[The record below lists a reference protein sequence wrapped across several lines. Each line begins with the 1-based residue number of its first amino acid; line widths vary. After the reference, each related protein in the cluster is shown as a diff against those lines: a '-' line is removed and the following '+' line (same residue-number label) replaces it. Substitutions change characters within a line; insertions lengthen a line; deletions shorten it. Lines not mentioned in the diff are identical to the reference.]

1 MQSALTFSGGRRS
14 KWLVAL
20 FWLVVFLGLNAANI
34 FERYSDAEKNRTVD
48 YCPEK
53 ADSIQ
58 LLERI
63 EEFPSGE
70 RFAAVAVYRRD
81 GGLTQQDRAAI
92 AQDRRELQDVATQG
106 RPPPPVISRDGTTAL
121 NVVPFKPTGESEVVT
136 GSVDGVERAID
147 DAPPGLQVEITG
159 SAGFASDAIDV
170 FESINGTLLL
180 ATGTLVLLLLILIY
194 RSPVFWLIPFF
205 AVLVAEVGSRGI
217 GYLLS
222 ELGVTVTG
230 QSSAILTVLVFGA
243 GTDYALLIVARYR
256 EELRRQED
264 KHEAI
269 AIAMRTAG
277 PAIVASAATVM
288 LGILC
293 LGLAEVK
300 GTSGLA
306 LIGASGIGLAMLV
319 MCTLLPAL
327 LAIFGRRA
335 FWPFIPHYGDEG
347 ADATHGFWRRVGERV
362 GWRPRRVWVG
372 PAPARPG
379 GGGGPAQLQP

>member
-48 YCPEK
+48 YYPEK

-81 GGLTQQDRAAI
+81 GGLTEQDRAAI

-106 RPPPPVISRDGTTAL
+106 QPPPPVISRDGTTAL

-136 GSVDGVERAID
+136 SSVDGVERAIE

-194 RSPVFWLIPFF
+194 RSPIFWLIPFF
-205 AVLVAEVGSRGI
+205 AVVVAEVGSRGI

-264 KHEAI
+264 RHA
-269 AIAMRTAG
+269 AVATAMRTAG
-277 PAIVASAATVM
+277 PAIVASAGTVM
-288 LGILC
+288 VGLLC
-293 LGLAEVK
+293 LALAEV
-300 GTSGLA
+300 TSTNGLA
-306 LIGASGIGLAMLV
+306 LIGAMGVGLAMLV

-327 LAIFGRRA
+327 LAIIPRA
-335 FWPFIPHYGDEG
+335 FFWPRIPHYGDEG
-347 ADATHGFWRRVGERV
+347 ADATHGTWRRIAERV
-362 GWRPRRVWVG
+362 GGRPRLVG
-372 PAPARPG
+372 SLG
-379 GGGGPAQLQP
+379 GLGLLVMCL

>member
-1 MQSALTFSGGRRS
+1 MRSALTLAGGRRA

-20 FWLVVFLGLNAANI
+20 FWLAVFIGLNAANI

-136 GSVDGVERAID
+136 SSVDGVERAID

-205 AVLVAEVGSRGI
+205 AVVVAEVGSRGI

-243 GTDYALLIVARYR
+243 GTDY
-256 EELRRQED
+256 
-264 KHEAI
+264 
-269 AIAMRTAG
+269 
-277 PAIVASAATVM
+277 
-288 LGILC
+288 
-293 LGLAEVK
+293 
-300 GTSGLA
+300 
-306 LIGASGIGLAMLV
+306 
-319 MCTLLPAL
+319 AL

-362 GWRPRRVWVG
+362 GWRPRRVWIGSTVALAGGAPG
-372 PAPARPG
+372 PG
-379 GGGGPAQLQP
+379 NFH